1 MKGLFGEKNKGGGM
15 SLELLQG
22 LKKKKDISKGKP
34 QGQRS
39 YPTTGNEKRQAW
51 LHPQLGW

>member
-1 MKGLFGEKNKGGGM
+1 M